1 MLDLRDIML
10 NTLTHAFYAAFYLHI
25 FNSFLKFKIFIH
37 VEQFLALSTK
47 ETFQNKLL
55 HGVRDFED
63 VMFSLSSYC
72 MGLKMKILRFSAS
85 NTSRPKWGDITIVY
99 KVHSYVDTSYK
110 RY

>member
-63 VMFSLSSYC
+63 VMFSLSTWKPFLLHGAKNENLEVFSFKYVKTK
-72 MGLKMKILRFSAS
+72 MG
-85 NTSRPKWGDITIVY
+85 
-99 KVHSYVDTSYK
+99 
-110 RY
+110 RYHNCL